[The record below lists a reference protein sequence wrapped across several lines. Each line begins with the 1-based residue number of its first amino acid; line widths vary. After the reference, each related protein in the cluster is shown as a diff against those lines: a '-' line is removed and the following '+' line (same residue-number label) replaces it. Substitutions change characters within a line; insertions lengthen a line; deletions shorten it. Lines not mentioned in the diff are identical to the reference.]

1 MGFVNNDLVQSAI
14 EAQIENEENKEE
26 ERLDFNPLQLY
37 FGDDY
42 VVNDE
47 ITIHQPSIQDY
58 ITYGEENIQAVIYPF
73 ICNTTKCR
81 LQLWEQGI
89 DWNKI
94 SNQELFNLL
103 IKRMNL
109 EYSKLIFGN
118 IDFQK
123 FEIFDQIK
131 NGEKTKVLYSKEQDI
146 IIDEP
151 TRIKMCK
158 YIQYMFHT
166 FPPEEEFT
174 SSKTLKR
181 DLINRDKQNLLAMKR
196 DNSLKP
202 PSLLSMISFYLNHP
216 GSKYKKNE
224 LRNVGIV
231 EFYDSV
237 QRLQIYESTHA
248 VLNGSYSGFVDTS
261 KIPKNEFNF
270 MRNLKVSA

>member
-1 MGFVNNDLVQSAI
+1 MSFVNNDIIQSAI
-14 EAQIENEENKEE
+14 EIQIKNEESNEE
-26 ERLDFNPLQLY
+26 EKLDFNPLQLY
-37 FGDDY
+37 FGEDYIVDDQ
-42 VVNDE
+42 
-47 ITIHQPSIQDY
+47 IIIHQPTIQDY
-58 ITYGEENIQAVIYPF
+58 IDYGEDNIQAVIYPF

-94 SNQELFNLL
+94 SNQELFSLL
-103 IKRMNL
+103 IKRMDL
-109 EYSKLIFGN
+109 TYSRLIFGN

-123 FEIFDQIK
+123 FELFNRTK
-131 NGEKTKVLYSKEQDI
+131 NGEESLVLYNAEQNI
-146 IIDEP
+146 LIDEQL
-151 TRIKMCK
+151 REKMCK

-181 DLINRDKQNLLAMKR
+181 DLINRDKQNLLAMKK
-196 DNSLKP
+196 DKSLKP

-224 LRNVGIV
+224 LREVGIV

-248 VLNGSYSGFVDTS
+248 VLNGSYSGFIDTS